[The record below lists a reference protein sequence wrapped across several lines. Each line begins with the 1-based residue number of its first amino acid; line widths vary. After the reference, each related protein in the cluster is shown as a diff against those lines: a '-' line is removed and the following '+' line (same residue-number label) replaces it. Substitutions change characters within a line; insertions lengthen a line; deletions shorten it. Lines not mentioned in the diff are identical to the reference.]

1 MHSGIHYSGC
11 LKHDITNHVIV
22 IQSKNE
28 RKHVLSLVVLLSSYF
43 QYKGNESKII
53 QNFKNAST

>member
-1 MHSGIHYSGC
+1 M
-11 LKHDITNHVIV
+11 LVHDKTNRVIV

-43 QYKGNESKII
+43 QYKCNESKII
-53 QNFKNAST
+53 QNFNNASA